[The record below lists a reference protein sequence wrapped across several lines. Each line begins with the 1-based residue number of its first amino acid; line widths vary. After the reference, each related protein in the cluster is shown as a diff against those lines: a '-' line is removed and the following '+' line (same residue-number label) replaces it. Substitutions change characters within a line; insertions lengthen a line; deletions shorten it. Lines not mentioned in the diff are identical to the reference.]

1 MGKERRKSSD
11 GYIGKNRGLD
21 LNMHYIVGKAK
32 VVKKNGRLE
41 IKRREISIPTFR
53 DFFLIL
59 ENMNFFSS
67 IQYFK
72 INCTYSNQ
80 SCPKK
85 IKRFFLSRNESS

>member
-41 IKRREISIPTFR
+41 IKREGRSVFLHSEI
-53 DFFLIL
+53 FFL
-59 ENMNFFSS
+59 NS
-67 IQYFK
+67 
-72 INCTYSNQ
+72 
-80 SCPKK
+80 
-85 IKRFFLSRNESS
+85 

>member
-41 IKRREISIPTFR
+41 IKREGRSVFLLIIPKIIADVTTGK
-53 DFFLIL
+53 FLTGY
-59 ENMNFFSS
+59 E
-67 IQYFK
+67 Y
-72 INCTYSNQ
+72 
-80 SCPKK
+80 
-85 IKRFFLSRNESS
+85 